1 MSEYIANVEWSLQQG
16 ESFADNRYSRAH
28 QWRFDGG
35 TTVDAS
41 SSPHVVPLPWSDPTG
56 VDPEEALVASAS
68 SCHMLWFLSLA
79 AKAGY
84 TVLSY
89 SDKASGIMAKD
100 DRGRMAMTRITL
112 SPEIVFG
119 NGQRPD
125 AAGLAALHHEAHER
139 CFIANSLRTE
149 IVVADRVVT

>member
-1 MSEYIANVEWSLQQG
+1 MSKYVVKVEWTLKQG

-28 QWRFDGG
+28 SWHFDGG
-35 TTVDAS
+35 AVVEAS
-41 SSPHVVPLPWSDPTG
+41 SSPLVVPLPWSNPVG

-79 AKAGY
+79 AKAGHA
-84 TVLSY
+84 VLSY
-89 SDKASGIMAKD
+89 SDDASGIMAKD

-112 SPEIVFG
+112 APVIVFAG
-119 NGQRPD
+119 GEGPD
-125 AAGLAALHHEAHER
+125 AAGLAALHHEAHEK

-149 IVVADRVVT
+149 IVIAGHMP